1 MLSDRQDNGRV
12 GDWHKHEDKRV
23 GCYTGNSLWWIMT
36 TPQNMFFFF
45 FIWDLWYISFVV
57 QRQRIKSIIVP

>member
-23 GCYTGNSLWWIMT
+23 GCYTGLWWIMT
-36 TPQNMFFFF
+36 TPQNTFFWFF
-45 FIWDLWYISFVV
+45 SFETIWFISFVV
-57 QRQRIKSIIVP
+57 RFSDFKDKEWSQ